1 MLSRLLK
8 HLVWLIKF
16 YHRIYINVWLRWRG
30 YRPVPAVDYVRLMER
45 EVKK

>member
-1 MLSRLLK
+1 MLSHLLK

-16 YHRIYINVWLRWRG
+16 YHWIYINVWLRWRG
-30 YRPVPAVDYVRLMER
+30 YRPVPAVEYVRLMER